1 MFTKLLNFI
10 RAVIHK
16 MIRYKDIETVEH
28 VETPLSNEMANAL
41 DDWYNMYLNK
51 ADWLKPDTVKSL
63 NLPAFIS
70 SEIARQIVLE
80 MEWTITGKGKNGETQ
95 TEGGEDIMNPRAE
108 YLKAEFEKCIAILR
122 QKLEQGCAAGGMVV
136 KPYTKD
142 GHIYFDW
149 TMDWSL
155 YPIAFDD
162 DGNLADVIFRDIFCE
177 GKTVYTRLERHTVE
191 GQNVKITQRAFK
203 SNMRDAIG
211 TEIELSEVSQWAQLE
226 PEVTVT
232 DSGGQMFGWYKVA
245 AANSIDVD
253 SPMGASCF
261 CKARDTIK
269 EADMQ
274 YSRLL
279 WEYEGSEL
287 AVDVDPTVLR
297 PKKTENGGLE
307 MPKLNQRLFRAV
319 DADKGDRDLYEVF
332 SPQIRDANLVNG
344 LNQLFMRIED
354 QCGLARGTISDA
366 NTEARTATELRIIK
380 QRSYATI
387 ADNQKALE
395 HCLKEVIRAMNVYAD
410 LYELAPEG
418 EYEVSFEWDD
428 SIITDTE
435 QQLNERMMLLD
446 TGLMSKVEFRMW
458 YFGETRDQAIAAVKA
473 IAEEKADEQMVGM
486 EKLLPKMPGGPG
498 DPTNPNVPGNPKNG
512 GKDGKIPGKEE

>member
-1 MFTKLLNFI
+1 MFTRLLNFI
-10 RAVIHK
+10 RQVVRKILPY
-16 MIRYKDIETVEH
+16 RDIETVER

-80 MEWTITGKGKNGETQ
+80 MDWNITGKTEGGNTQ
-95 TEGGEDIMNPRAE
+95 TEDGADVMNPRAE
-108 YLKAEFEKCIAILR
+108 YLKAEFEKCITALR

-136 KPYTKD
+136 KPYPKD
-142 GHIYFDW
+142 GHVYFDW

-162 DGNLADVIFRDIFCE
+162 DGNLADVIFRDTYTE
-177 GKTVYTRLERHTVE
+177 GKTIYTRLERHVVE
-191 GQNVKITQRAFK
+191 GQNVRITQRAFK

-211 TEIELSEVSQWAQLE
+211 VEVPLSEVAQWSQLK
-226 PEVTVT
+226 PEAVVKNT
-232 DSGGQMFGWYKVA
+232 GGQMFGWYKVA

-269 EADMQ
+269 EADLQ

-297 PKKTENGGLE
+297 PKKTEGGGVE

-319 DADKGDRDLYEVF
+319 DADKGDRDLYSVF
-332 SPQIRDANLVNG
+332 SPAIRDANLVNG

-366 NTEARTATELRIIK
+366 NTEARTATELRIVK
-380 QRSYATI
+380 QRSYATV

-395 HCLKEVIRAMNVYAD
+395 NCLKDVIRAMDVYAT
-410 LYELAPEG
+410 LYDLAPEG
-418 EYEVSFEWDD
+418 EYEVSFGWDD

-435 QQLNERMMLLD
+435 QQMSERMMLLNA
-446 TGLMSKVEFRMW
+446 GIISKAEFREW
-458 YFGETRDQAIAAVKA
+458 YFNETKEQAAAAVDA
-473 IAEEKADEQMVGM
+473 IAEEEAKAQMAGINQ
-486 EKLLPKMPGGPG
+486 LLPQVPTQPQGGPT
-498 DPTNPNVPGNPKNG
+498 D
-512 GKDGKIPGKEE
+512 

>member
-10 RAVIHK
+10 RQVVRKILPY
-16 MIRYKDIETVEH
+16 RDIETVER

-70 SEIARQIVLE
+70 SELARQIVLE
-80 MEWTITGKGKNGETQ
+80 MKWNITGKTKDGETQ
-95 TEGGEDIMNPRAE
+95 TRGNEDIMNPRAE
-108 YLKAEFEKCIAILR
+108 YLKAEFEKCITALR
-122 QKLEQGCAAGGMVV
+122 QKLEQGCAAGGMTV
-136 KPYTKD
+136 KPYPKD

-162 DGNLADVIFRDIFCE
+162 DGNLADVIFRDTYTE
-177 GKTVYTRLERHTVE
+177 GKTIYTRLERHVVD
-191 GQNVKITQRAFK
+191 GDNVKITQRAFK

-211 TEIELSEVSQWAQLE
+211 VEIELSEVPQWRELE
-226 PEVTVT
+226 PEATVENT
-232 DSGGQMFGWYKVA
+232 GGQMFGWFKVA

-253 SPMGASCF
+253 SPMGASCYS
-261 CKARDTIK
+261 KARDTIK
-269 EADMQ
+269 EADLQ

-287 AVDVDPTVLR
+287 AIDVDPTVLR
-297 PKKTENGGLE
+297 PKKTEGGGLE

-319 DADKGDRDLYEVF
+319 DADKGDRDLYQVF
-332 SPQIRDANLVNG
+332 SPQIRDVALVNG
-344 LNQLFMRIED
+344 LNQLLMRVED

-366 NTEARTATELRIIK
+366 NTEARTATELRIVK

-387 ADNQKALE
+387 SDNQAALE
-395 HCLKEVIRAMNVYAD
+395 RCLKDVIRAMDVYAT
-410 LYELAPEG
+410 LYDLAPEG
-418 EYEVSFEWDD
+418 EYAVSFGWDD

-435 QQLNERMMLLD
+435 QQMNEWMMLLNS
-446 TGLMSKVEFRMW
+446 GIVSKAEFREW
-458 YFGETRDQAIAAVKA
+458 YFNETKDQAAAAIDA
-473 IAEEKADEQMVGM
+473 IAEEEAKQQMAGINQ
-486 EKLLPKMPGGPG
+486 LLPKVPTEPQGGPT
-498 DPTNPNVPGNPKNG
+498 D
-512 GKDGKIPGKEE
+512 

>member
-1 MFTKLLNFI
+1 MVPY
-10 RAVIHK
+10 RA
-16 MIRYKDIETVEH
+16 IESVEQ
-28 VETPLSNEMANAL
+28 VETPLSTDMANAL
-41 DDWYNMYLNK
+41 DDWYNMYINK
-51 ADWLKPDTVKSL
+51 PEWLSDTVKSL

-70 SEIARQIVLE
+70 SELARQIVLE
-80 MEWTITGKGKNGETQ
+80 MKWSITGKNENGETQ
-95 TEGGEDIMNPRAE
+95 DADGGDIMNPRAE
-108 YLKAEFEKCIAILR
+108 YLKAEFEKCITILR
-122 QKLEQGCAAGGMVV
+122 QKLEQGCAAGGMTV
-136 KPYTKD
+136 KPYPKD

-162 DGNLADVIFRDIFCE
+162 DGNMADVIFRDTYTE

-191 GQNVKITQRAFK
+191 GKNVKITQRAFK
-203 SNMRDAIG
+203 STVKDTIG
-211 TEIELSEVSQWAQLE
+211 TEIKLSDVPFWSQLE
-226 PEVTVT
+226 PEATVT
-232 DSGGQMFGWYKVA
+232 DTGGQMFGWFKVA
-245 AANSIDVD
+245 AANSIDVE
-253 SPMGASCF
+253 SPMGASCY

-287 AVDVDPTVLR
+287 AIDVDPTVLR
-297 PKKTENGGLE
+297 PKKTEGGGVE

-319 DADKGDRDLYEVF
+319 DVEQRDHDLYNVF
-332 SPQIRDANLVNG
+332 SPSIRDAAIING
-344 LNQLFMRIED
+344 LNQLLMRIED

-380 QRSYATI
+380 QRSYATV

-410 LYELAPEG
+410 LYDLAPDG

-435 QQLNERMMLLD
+435 QQMQERLMLLNA
-446 TGLMSKVEFRMW
+446 GLISKAEFREW
-458 YFGETRDQAIAAVKA
+458 YFNETQDQAQAAIDA
-473 IAEEKADEQMVGM
+473 IAEEDAKAQMAQM
-486 EKLLPKMPGGPG
+486 QQLLPSVPPGSNPPNNPGNNSPQEENEPLGGPT
-498 DPTNPNVPGNPKNG
+498 D
-512 GKDGKIPGKEE
+512 